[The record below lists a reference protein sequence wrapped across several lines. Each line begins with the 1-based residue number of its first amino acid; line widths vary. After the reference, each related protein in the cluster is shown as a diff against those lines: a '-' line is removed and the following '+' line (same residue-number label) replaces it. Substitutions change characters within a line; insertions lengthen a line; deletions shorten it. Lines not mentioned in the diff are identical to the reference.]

1 MQELWSYGGFCQ
13 GFKGK
18 PRRPGGVW
26 QSQSLCKASL
36 ERMMYEAVQMKPM
49 LQWRTWDVRD
59 ARNMGREATG
69 SEQSQSRER
78 LFNGKF
84 INLTM
89 F

>member
-1 MQELWSYGGFCQ
+1 
-13 GFKGK
+13 
-18 PRRPGGVW
+18 
-26 QSQSLCKASL
+26 
-36 ERMMYEAVQMKPM
+36 MMYEAVQMKPM